1 VAELQ
6 TSRTL
11 GIVNVTTD
19 EERIRNIIYF
29 GEPTGPEREL
39 AVCSF
44 SSGHNI
50 ALFERDAAEV
60 LNCTLYYVD
69 GVELTYSRRS

>member
-1 VAELQ
+1 MV
-6 TSRTL
+6 
-11 GIVNVTTD
+11 
-19 EERIRNIIYF
+19 IIAN
-29 GEPTGPEREL
+29 PAKVRKS
-39 AVCSF
+39 SF

>member
-1 VAELQ
+1 MIGQ
-6 TSRTL
+6 TTPQPKFLLSYFARKKSM
-11 GIVNVTTD
+11 GIAY
-19 EERIRNIIYF
+19 RS
-29 GEPTGPEREL
+29 
-39 AVCSF
+39 SF

-69 GVELTYSRRS
+69 GVELTYSRQS